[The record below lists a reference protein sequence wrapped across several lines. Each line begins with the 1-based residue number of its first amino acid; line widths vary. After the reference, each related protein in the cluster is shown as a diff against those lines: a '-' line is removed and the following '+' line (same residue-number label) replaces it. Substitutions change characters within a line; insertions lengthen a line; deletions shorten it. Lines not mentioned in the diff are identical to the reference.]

1 MRRIKSALLVL
12 GLIAIMGCK
21 SGESLKFE
29 HDFGKEMSW
38 SSDVHWKWNVQKNDK
53 PYRLSMDLQCGIH
66 YPYENLPL
74 SWIEIKPNGDTI
86 THELDVI
93 IRNPDGTFN
102 GDKALDYL
110 NFDVVLADK
119 MTFDSFGEYHF
130 ILKQKTGLD
139 SAPFMVN
146 IEIEAQELKDY

>member
-1 MRRIKSALLVL
+1 MNPLIGNGTFKKTIVL
-12 GLIAIMGCK
+12 TPCIWIYK
-21 SGESLKFE
+21 
-29 HDFGKEMSW
+29 
-38 SSDVHWKWNVQKNDK
+38 
-53 PYRLSMDLQCGIH
+53 
-66 YPYENLPL
+66 
-74 SWIEIKPNGDTI
+74 WIEIKPNGDTI